1 MEWSMNPLIP
11 LIKLYYQS
19 RKLKWP
25 NFDSAMKFVM
35 TELAE
40 VYELDLAR
48 EDGWVRNHPENKPKY
63 SREDMAEE
71 LGDAIMMLIVAG
83 IAEEVDPLQALEDK
97 IKSKLEKQTKTA
109 TLSGNLINIE

>member
-1 MEWSMNPLIP
+1 MNPLLP
-11 LIKLYYQS
+11 LIKTYYQS

-25 NFDSAMKFVM
+25 DFNSAMKFVM

-40 VYELDLAR
+40 IYELDLAR
-48 EDGWVRNHPENKPKY
+48 EGGWVRNNPENKPKY

-83 IAEEVDPLQALEDK
+83 IAEEVDPLQALETK
-97 IKSKLEKQTKTA
+97 IRRKLEKQAKTA
-109 TLSGNLINIE
+109 TLHGNLIDIE